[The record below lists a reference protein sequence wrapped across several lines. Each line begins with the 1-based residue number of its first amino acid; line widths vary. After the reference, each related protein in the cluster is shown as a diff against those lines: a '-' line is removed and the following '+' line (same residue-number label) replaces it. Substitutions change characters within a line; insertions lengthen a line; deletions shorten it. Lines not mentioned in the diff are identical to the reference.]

1 MKSQRLW
8 IVAFSFWYWLWPAA
22 DLDDGTL
29 PLPYDDAHTDSRS
42 FSEPAG

>member
-8 IVAFSFWYWLWPAA
+8 IVAFGFWYWFWPAA

-29 PLPYDDAHTDSRS
+29 PLPLEFAAVRVIVT
-42 FSEPAG
+42 

>member
-8 IVAFSFWYWLWPAA
+8 IMAFSFWYWLWPAA

-29 PLPYDDAHTDSRS
+29 PLPLEENSDHGQSA
-42 FSEPAG
+42 PL